1 MPKPTKDLDDDI
13 IKDIIKTETE
23 HKEDRVIIPT
33 TSDIR
38 DGYEERT
45 GDGVHRKTMRNYLIR
60 NQDLYTMTQ
69 VSDYMGWRVSE

>member
-1 MPKPTKDLDDDI
+1 MPKKPKDLDDDI
-13 IKDIIKTETE
+13 IKDIIKSETE

-38 DGYEERT
+38 DAYEERT